1 MKTSNMGANDHSR
14 LGYLDGLR
22 GWAAVSVLVFHST
35 WELFGQIVPG
45 LAGTRLLLND
55 GRLAIYLFFVLSGF
69 VLSTRYLSSNNL
81 EQIRATALGRYIRL
95 TIPIAAASLLSLVL
109 LECGAMLNQQAAP
122 IVARPDWLGSFY
134 AFSPSLLSYLKFSF
148 YDVYFTYESSKSYD
162 VVLWTMPIELAGSFL
177 IFAIVAVFGVSLRLR
192 MLSCAVAILLCWQI
206 NQPYL
211 TFFYGYLIAI
221 LHTVI
226 GGKDFTKGATGNV
239 VGLSLVAFV
248 LFYRLAHDGVATC
261 ALLGACLVFAPVF
274 SPFLRRILSSPL
286 SKWLGRVSFPLY
298 LVHSA
303 VICSLSSFLIIE
315 LHQLS
320 WSPSAMAAV
329 VVPSTI
335 LVSLLVA
342 HAFEPIEK
350 FAIRTAHRFAQLM
363 LRGPRFVPHP
373 EAAET
378 PLPDAA
384 RRALSSPAQRSPSD
398 QRIGVMPAA

>member
-1 MKTSNMGANDHSR
+1 M
-14 LGYLDGLR
+14 
-22 GWAAVSVLVFHST
+22 
-35 WELFGQIVPG
+35 
-45 LAGTRLLLND
+45 LND

-109 LECGAMLNQQAAP
+109 LECGAMLNQQAGS

-261 ALLGACLVFAPVF
+261 AFLGACLVSRARLQ
-274 SPFLRRILSSPL
+274 PFLAPD
-286 SKWLGRVSFPLY
+286 P
-298 LVHSA
+298 
-303 VICSLSSFLIIE
+303 
-315 LHQLS
+315 
-320 WSPSAMAAV
+320 
-329 VVPSTI
+329 VVPAVKVVGAGV
-335 LVSLLVA
+335 VSAL
-342 HAFEPIEK
+342 
-350 FAIRTAHRFAQLM
+350 
-363 LRGPRFVPHP
+363 PR
-373 EAAET
+373 
-378 PLPDAA
+378 
-384 RRALSSPAQRSPSD
+384 S
-398 QRIGVMPAA
+398 

>member
-1 MKTSNMGANDHSR
+1 M
-14 LGYLDGLR
+14 
-22 GWAAVSVLVFHST
+22 
-35 WELFGQIVPG
+35 
-45 LAGTRLLLND
+45 ND

-109 LECGAMLNQQAAP
+109 LECGAMLNQQAGP

-148 YDVYFTYESSKSYD
+148 YDVYFMYESSKSYD

-192 MLSCAVAILLCWQI
+192 LLSCAVAILLCWQI
-206 NQPYL
+206 DQPYL

-261 ALLGACLVFAPVF
+261 AFLGACLVFAPVC
-274 SPFLRRILSSPL
+274 SPFLRRILWSPL
-286 SKWLGRVSFPLY
+286 SKWLGRVSFPAL
-298 LVHSA
+298 
-303 VICSLSSFLIIE
+303 
-315 LHQLS
+315 
-320 WSPSAMAAV
+320 
-329 VVPSTI
+329 
-335 LVSLLVA
+335 
-342 HAFEPIEK
+342 
-350 FAIRTAHRFAQLM
+350 
-363 LRGPRFVPHP
+363 PR
-373 EAAET
+373 
-378 PLPDAA
+378 
-384 RRALSSPAQRSPSD
+384 S
-398 QRIGVMPAA
+398 